1 MRRRSLTALS
11 TAALLL
17 ITTAAVTVMNTG
29 SAAGATSTCPA
40 TTLSAGQH
48 LIADTRCSQL
58 HSADGR
64 FILYVEDSDL
74 TMYQN
79 VHGAGEP
86 AGILD
91 IWTGATWT
99 QWSYHDT
106 SRRNMT
112 LTMERNGN
120 LVLEGPRGAVF
131 WQTNTAG
138 SGATHLV
145 LRDNGRLLLLTA
157 SGKRVWASN
166 SGVFALGGG
175 DRVASGG
182 FLMETING
190 WGATSYGQGPVQY
203 TRFSQVRVSRMLT
216 TGDFVAYCTNSTRVF
231 WHTNTH
237 TPGSYLTMLEDGR
250 LVVESPSG
258 RILWS
263 SPTRDWRSAFTT
275 MGTQITGGPNQFWY
289 ARGPD
294 C

>member
-1 MRRRSLTALS
+1 MRRRSLTALLS
-11 TAALLL
+11 GGLLL

-58 HSADGR
+58 HSPDGR
-64 FILYVEDSDL
+64 FILYVEDADL

-86 AGILD
+86 AGTLD

-99 QWSYHDT
+99 QWSYNET

-120 LVLEGPRGAVF
+120 LVLAGPRGAVF

-145 LRDNGRLLLLTA
+145 LRDSGRLLLLTA

-166 SGVFALGGG
+166 SGVYALGGG
-175 DRVASGG
+175 DRVGSGG
-182 FLMETING
+182 FLMETTN
-190 WGATSYGQGPVQY
+190 WGATSSGHPGV
-203 TRFSQVRVSRMLT
+203 SQVRVSRMLT
-216 TGDFVAYCTNSTRVF
+216 TGDFVSYCMNSKRVY

-237 TPGSYLTMLEDGR
+237 TPGSYITMLEDGR

-263 SPTRDWRSAFTT
+263 SPTRGWRGAFTA

-289 ARGPD
+289 ARGPE